1 MNLVRDLLDARLVNA
16 NGRMLGRVDGVL
28 LDVRP
33 DRPPRVAAIE
43 VGAVTLARRIH
54 PTLGRRLRAFAI
66 RWMPVPWRPVQL
78 PLTMCRDIGVDV
90 TIDVD
95 AETERRL
102 LRLENWLSRHIV
114 RRLPGGAK
122 S

>member
-1 MNLVRDLLDARLVNA
+1 MHLVRDLLDAQLVNA

-28 LDVRP
+28 LEVRA

-43 VGAVTLARRIH
+43 VGAVALARRIH
-54 PTLGRRLRAFAI
+54 PTLGRWLRAFAI
-66 RWMPVPWRPVQL
+66 RWMPVSWRPVQL
-78 PLTMCRDIGVDV
+78 PLTMCRDIG
-90 TIDVD
+90 IDVALD
-95 AETERRL
+95 VDPETERRL
-102 LRLENWLSRHIV
+102 LRLENWLSRHVV